1 MKTNL
6 IASALVLSASVAAA
20 RPSFVV
26 PEQLYAVPNVT
37 CDVNLVQLFD
47 SYTPNRYVLEAL
59 SPVGRC
65 YENCWQFVPKVA
77 DAGKIYPLI
86 LNAWDDEHGL
96 VASATTSVR
105 VATGVPVASLAKRRF
120 ALSLLAAS
128 DTGSRYQDQ
137 LRRQMWKYGYANYAA
152 VGSHSGGSESMVC
165 EPEKDAPHDGYGGFA
180 WEDFLH
186 RYLLSLDELDNI
198 QEEGEREV
206 LQKRGYKIP
215 KGQEWRRA
223 LLKSPMLRLEGTKPV
238 VDIQG
243 WFDRINGGKAPDIF
257 LVCLGGNGVFI
268 QRPDKD
274 SWRVQ
279 HELDSAKEL
288 VATLRKYAPN
298 ALIAI
303 ASSPFGGSLDQD
315 SWGKN
320 YGAIQHCAIAHRSFL
335 DYNRTMMEFCR
346 SFKDGRVVYVSTMQ
360 AIHPV
365 RSYYTGRTDGNALHP
380 RAIGGV
386 QLGDAIFAWLVNW
399 LETSDL

>member
-1 MKTNL
+1 MKTKTL
-6 IASALVLSASVAAA
+6 ACSLVLAASVAAA
-20 RPSFVV
+20 RPTFVV
-26 PEQLYAVPNVT
+26 PERLYAVPNVT
-37 CDVNLVQLFD
+37 CDVNYAQLLD

-65 YENCWQFVPKVA
+65 YASAWQFVPKA
-77 DAGKIYPLI
+77 SDAGKTYPLV

-105 VATGVPVASLAKRRF
+105 VASGKPVAALEKKRL

-128 DTGSRYQDQ
+128 DTGSRYQDR
-137 LRRQMWKYGYANYAA
+137 LRRQMWQYGYANYAA

-180 WEDFLH
+180 WDDFLH
-186 RYLLSLDELDNI
+186 RYFLSLDELDNI

-223 LLKSPMLRLEGTKPV
+223 LLKSPMLKLVGTKPV

-243 WFDRINGGKAPDIF
+243 WFDRINGGKAPDVF
-257 LVCLGGNGVFI
+257 LIVLGGNGVFI

-274 SWRVQ
+274 AWRVQ

-288 VATLRKYAPN
+288 VATLRQHAPK

-303 ASSPFGGSLDQD
+303 TSSMGGSFDQD

-320 YGAIQHCAIAHRSFL
+320 YGAVQHCMVAHRAFV
-335 DYNRTMMEFCR
+335 DYNRSMMAFCR
-346 SFKDGRVVYVSTMQ
+346 SFADGRVVYVPTTQ
-360 AIHPV
+360 ALDPIAT
-365 RSYYTGRTDGNALHP
+365 YYTGRKDGNAMHTRP
-380 RAIGGV
+380 VGGV
-386 QLGDAIFAWLVNW
+386 QMGDAIFAWLVNAMEEGK
-399 LETSDL
+399 L